1 MEELFGRR
9 IKREIRGFFKSLYY
23 QKDLLNIKIQDGL
36 VNKISLQQARCLETI
51 YEGDEIKTT
60 VWACDLLKAPRPDG
74 YNLNFVRKMWNVV
87 VNLFLDWSSQAE
99 PELDL
104 GHFDSKI

>member
-51 YEGDEIKTT
+51 YEGDDKN
-60 VWACDLLKAPRPDG
+60 
-74 YNLNFVRKMWNVV
+74 Y
-87 VNLFLDWSSQAE
+87 S
-99 PELDL
+99 L
-104 GHFDSKI
+104 GL